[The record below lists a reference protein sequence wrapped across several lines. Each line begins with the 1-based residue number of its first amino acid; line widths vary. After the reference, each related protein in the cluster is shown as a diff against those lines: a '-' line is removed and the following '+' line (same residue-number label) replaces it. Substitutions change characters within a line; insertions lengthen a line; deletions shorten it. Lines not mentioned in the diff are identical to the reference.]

1 MQTPQ
6 GWYNALR
13 VVKKNIWMFLLL
25 LIQNCAIWLMAE
37 NRFVLSFTYTKLIL
51 FLLPCNLFV
60 CGSFELYPNGK
71 FTKKKLRD
79 VRILQVFTW
88 APFRLWWLM
97 SLPTYKNIDIR
108 YINKMFFFAM
118 PGYILQLMGCYLA
131 DLVDYGSK
139 SWILGCM
146 SEYMSVRCASH
157 LGKDARPC
165 WKLKQKCLKTEIWKI
180 GFGYFL
186 IFRTCK
192 NCWPGYICMSWSHL
206 RPGHADISWPAI
218 PICSWLYLYC
228 IPIGQYIPEPYKLK
242 QTCESPWL
250 KHICMSQIPKINENR
265 ISENKFPQI
274 LKDASSA
281 SSAKGATGAKTH

>member
-1 MQTPQ
+1 MGTFQIVVADVSSNLQ
-6 GWYNALR
+6 EYWYT
-13 VVKKNIWMFLLL
+13 I
-25 LIQNCAIWLMAE
+25 
-37 NRFVLSFTYTKLIL
+37 
-51 FLLPCNLFV
+51 
-60 CGSFELYPNGK
+60 
-71 FTKKKLRD
+71 
-79 VRILQVFTW
+79 
-88 APFRLWWLM
+88 
-97 SLPTYKNIDIR
+97 YKQDD
-108 YINKMFFFAM
+108 FFAM

-250 KHICMSQIPKINENR
+250 KHICMSWSQVRPGHPDIVRPPITAC
-265 ISENKFPQI
+265 
-274 LKDASSA
+274 LKSQ
-281 SSAKGATGAKTH
+281 K